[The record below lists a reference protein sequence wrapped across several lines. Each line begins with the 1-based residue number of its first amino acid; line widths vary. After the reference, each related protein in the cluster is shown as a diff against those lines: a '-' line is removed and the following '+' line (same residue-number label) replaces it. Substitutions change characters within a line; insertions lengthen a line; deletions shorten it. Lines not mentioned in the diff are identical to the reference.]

1 MCLKLYIMI
10 LYIYHKMSEHENM
23 SEYNP
28 YVTKSMNQLVVAP
41 EDLDKATKL
50 QNMSFY
56 AKFFAGVD
64 LFMAILYVTLGA
76 YPAMLLGLFSFIG
89 YYGASRFKRSYIL
102 VYNAYQT
109 IVIIAKMILFG
120 LLPLSLDGVEIAF
133 QMAVLTVN
141 VFIYVFFMRFYF
153 MIPLYEVQVLD
164 I

>member
-1 MCLKLYIMI
+1 
-10 LYIYHKMSEHENM
+10 MSDI

-28 YVTKSMNQLVVAP
+28 YVTKTMNQLMVAP

-76 YPAMLLGLFSFIG
+76 YPAMLLGFFSFIG

-102 VYNAYQT
+102 VYNVYQT
-109 IVIIAKMILFG
+109 VVIIAKMLLFG

-133 QMAVLTVN
+133 QMTVLTVN
-141 VFIYVFFMRFYF
+141 FFIYVFFMRFYF
-153 MIPLYEVQVLD
+153 MIPPPPFEVQVLD

>member
-1 MCLKLYIMI
+1 
-10 LYIYHKMSEHENM
+10 MSEHENM

-64 LFMAILYVTLGA
+64 LFMAILYVTLSA
-76 YPAMLLGLFSFIG
+76 SPAMLLGLFSFIG

>member
-1 MCLKLYIMI
+1 
-10 LYIYHKMSEHENM
+10 MSEHENI

-41 EDLDKATKL
+41 EDLDKATRL
-50 QNMSFY
+50 QSMSFY

-76 YPAMLLGLFSFIG
+76 YPAMLLGFFSFVG
-89 YYGASRFKRSYIL
+89 YYGASRFKRNYIL
-102 VYNAYQT
+102 VYNVYQT

-141 VFIYVFFMRFYF
+141 VLVYIFFMRFYF
-153 MIPLYEVQVLD
+153 MIPPPPFEVQVLD

>member
-1 MCLKLYIMI
+1 
-10 LYIYHKMSEHENM
+10 MSEQANI

-76 YPAMLLGLFSFIG
+76 YPAMLLGFFSFIG

-102 VYNAYQT
+102 VYNVYQT
-109 IVIIAKMILFG
+109 VVIIAKMILFG

-133 QMAVLTVN
+133 QMAVLSVN
-141 VFIYVFFMRFYF
+141 VLIYVFFMRFYF
-153 MIPLYEVQVLD
+153 MIPPLPFEVQVLD

>member
-1 MCLKLYIMI
+1 
-10 LYIYHKMSEHENM
+10 MSEHENM

>member
-1 MCLKLYIMI
+1 MP
-10 LYIYHKMSEHENM
+10 ENI

-28 YVTKSMNQLVVAP
+28 YITKSMNQLIVDP
-41 EDLDKATKL
+41 EDLEKATRL

-76 YPAMLLGLFSFIG
+76 YPAVLLGLFSFIG

-102 VYNAYQT
+102 VYNVYQT
-109 IVIIAKMILFG
+109 FVIIAKMILFG
-120 LLPLSLDGVEIAF
+120 LLPISLDGVEIAF
-133 QMAVLTVN
+133 QIAVLTVN
-141 VFIYVFFMRFYF
+141 VFIYIFFMRFYF
-153 MIPLYEVQVLD
+153 IIPPPLYEVQVLD